1 MGGGEAEVLSGARR
15 GLSWRGARGGGCPRP
30 GWAVGAPFG
39 RVFFSTSRRFFRLA
53 PPAHCAAA
61 RNRMAAGLRRAGSRG
76 GKGCVWARAAKTGRK
91 CSAGRRGFADCYLA
105 FEMGAALVEIPLAFS
120 TCRKIWLCLVYMS
133 PPRPAGALRLP
144 IFNARGCPF
153 LTPSL
158 SRRRKFRSDAK
169 AASRFDSRHRS
180 CADTRRGIE
189 TLSIDHVPR

>member
-15 GLSWRGARGGGCPRP
+15 GLSVRGAWGGGCPRP

-61 RNRMAAGLRRAGSRG
+61 RNRIAAGLRRAGSQG

-105 FEMGAALVEIPLAFS
+105 FEMGAALVEIPLGFS
-120 TCRKIWLCLVYMS
+120 TCGEIWLWLDSMS

-144 IFNARGCPF
+144 LRGSRGCPF
-153 LTPSL
+153 LAPSL
-158 SRRRKFRSDAK
+158 SRRRKFLYDRKGCPA
-169 AASRFDSRHRS
+169 
-180 CADTRRGIE
+180 
-189 TLSIDHVPR
+189 